1 MRKLF
6 LITATVILLLSC
18 NLFAGGEG
26 SGFGSLSTASTN
38 GMGIG
43 IFGVGAGFAN
53 ANSIFGSFTYGMSA
67 NTDGRLRLALI
78 DANSSNT
85 ELAFAAD
92 FKYNFVS
99 VGELKNGPFDMA
111 LGGFF
116 EYYNYDYGSII
127 FLGSQYIGSYP
138 ITMSNNSTLT
148 PYGRFDVR
156 LEMINYDSPLPNGDD
171 SKSNL
176 EFGFNAGVKWQLTK
190 NIDIFGEFQF
200 DGNDGLF
207 VGLDFG
213 VM

>member
-6 LITATVILLLSC
+6 LITATVVLLLSC

-116 EYYNYDYGSII
+116 EYYNYHRPHQGIGQKIPKGFRTSGKGEII
-127 FLGSQYIGSYP
+127 SNP
-138 ITMSNNSTLT
+138 IL
-148 PYGRFDVR
+148 
-156 LEMINYDSPLPNGDD
+156 NGLIHTFER
-171 SKSNL
+171 K
-176 EFGFNAGVKWQLTK
+176 AA
-190 NIDIFGEFQF
+190 
-200 DGNDGLF
+200 
-207 VGLDFG
+207 
-213 VM
+213 